1 MFTDNCKDCV
11 AHCEH
16 AGKDREFV
24 CRNGK
29 SCKEV
34 ASSKPFSKLLS
45 ELNHYASSADMC
57 KMDGNNL
64 ICFQNLNAKIEN
76 VYKEGQMRH
85 QEYRALMSL
94 YYCVEDSIRYALE
107 GRA

>member
-1 MFTDNCKDCV
+1 MRDNCKNCI
-11 AHCEH
+11 AQCEH

-34 ASSKPFSKLLS
+34 ASEKSFSKLLS
-45 ELNHYASSADMC
+45 ELNRYASAADMHNV
-57 KMDGNNL
+57 DSFGFV
-64 ICFQNLNAKIEN
+64 CFQNLNTQIEAA
-76 VYKEGQMRH
+76 YKDGQLRH

-94 YYCVEDSIRYALE
+94 YYCVEDTIRYALE
-107 GRA
+107 KRA